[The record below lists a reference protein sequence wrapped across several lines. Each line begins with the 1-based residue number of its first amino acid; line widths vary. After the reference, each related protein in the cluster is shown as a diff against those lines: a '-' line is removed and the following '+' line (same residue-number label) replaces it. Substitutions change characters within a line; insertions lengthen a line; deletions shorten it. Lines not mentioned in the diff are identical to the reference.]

1 MQLER
6 LWGGSG
12 RTGGLTKGAVLQPQG
27 KAATLSPH
35 THALEAALRAPWE
48 VLPVGCTLTW
58 QERALSHAR
67 TWHRPLCLLKAKP
80 LPGPFLKG
88 LRLSQVTASSTAC
101 SVGCL
106 GSPVPPRLV
115 RAPCLQQLPAGAPC
129 LSTPAEGWV
138 PPSAPTCPQLAP
150 GARGP
155 C

>member
-1 MQLER
+1 MLDALLLTACQVGEEQPGAFLPQSIHSRAGRRRMQLER

-67 TWHRPLCLLKAKP
+67 T
-80 LPGPFLKG
+80 
-88 LRLSQVTASSTAC
+88 
-101 SVGCL
+101 
-106 GSPVPPRLV
+106 
-115 RAPCLQQLPAGAPC
+115 
-129 LSTPAEGWV
+129 
-138 PPSAPTCPQLAP
+138 
-150 GARGP
+150 
-155 C
+155 